1 MFTIAAEGELWNQ
14 IKADIYQ
21 TEVKTIEENESAVLG
36 SALLG
41 GTAAGLYK
49 NVLEKAREL
58 LKVKKVYYPNESQK
72 KMYEEHFDI
81 YKEMH
86 DALQTSFE
94 HLGQIER

>member
-1 MFTIAAEGELWNQ
+1 M
-14 IKADIYQ
+14 
-21 TEVKTIEENESAVLG
+21 
-36 SALLG
+36 
-41 GTAAGLYK
+41 YK

-94 HLGQIER
+94 TDRKIEKGKRK

>member
-1 MFTIAAEGELWNQ
+1 MWLVICSKICLRSVFPNNIN
-14 IKADIYQ
+14 Y
-21 TEVKTIEENESAVLG
+21 TERKKYNE
-36 SALLG
+36 
-41 GTAAGLYK
+41 
-49 NVLEKAREL
+49 
-58 LKVKKVYYPNESQK
+58 NESQK

>member
-1 MFTIAAEGELWNQ
+1 M
-14 IKADIYQ
+14 
-21 TEVKTIEENESAVLG
+21 LG

-86 DALQTSFE
+86 DAYKHRLN
-94 HLGQIER
+94 IWDR

>member
-1 MFTIAAEGELWNQ
+1 MKKQ
-14 IKADIYQ
+14 
-21 TEVKTIEENESAVLG
+21 ENFES
-36 SALLG
+36 
-41 GTAAGLYK
+41 
-49 NVLEKAREL
+49 E
-58 LKVKKVYYPNESQK
+58 KVYYPNESQK